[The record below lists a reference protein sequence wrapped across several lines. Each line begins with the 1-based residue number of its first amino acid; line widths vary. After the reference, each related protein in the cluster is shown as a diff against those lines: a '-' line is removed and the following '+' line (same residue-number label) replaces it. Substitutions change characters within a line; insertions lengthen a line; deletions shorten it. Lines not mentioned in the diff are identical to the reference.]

1 MKKILMIILD
11 GFGIIKNEHG
21 NAVKLADMTYFNS
34 LLDKYPNALLEASGE
49 YVGLPEGQ
57 FGNSE
62 VCHEVIGLGKKI
74 KQKITVINEEIFT
87 KRILENEEFN
97 NLLETTKKNKSTLHL
112 MGLTSDGGVHSHL
125 GYVLKLIPLLKE
137 RGIKK
142 IIFHAITDGR
152 DTYIK
157 SSLKFINEV
166 DNLLRSEK
174 LGFVGTICGR
184 YYAMDRDN
192 KWDRTQKYY
201 DLVMKNKGFKV
212 IDYNLAINNCYKKNI
227 TDEFLPPMLV
237 TDDACIKKEDTLLW
251 FNFRPDRA
259 RQILS
264 ALTTPVFP
272 EFNTDFQV
280 NAWNMFEVND
290 VTNIH
295 TLFELPKENIYPIG
309 KYFSDL
315 KITQARIAETE
326 KYSHVTYF
334 FNAELSK
341 KFPLCDN
348 YLVESPKVPTYDQT
362 PLMSATD
369 VTRKVK
375 SAINKNYDFILVNY
389 ANPDML
395 GHTGNLEATIE
406 SLKGLDKL
414 LEYIVNYSIDNFYKV
429 FILAD
434 HGNCDEML
442 TDNNEIITTH
452 SLSKVPFIITDDNLK
467 LKKSGDLTNVAPTLL
482 DYMDIAI
489 PKEMEDAKSLIIKD

>member
-11 GFGIIKNEHG
+11 GFGIRENTHG
-21 NAVKLADMTYFNS
+21 NAVKLANMNYFNS
-34 LLDKYPNALLEASGE
+34 LLEKYPNSLLEASGE
-49 YVGLPEGQ
+49 AVGLPEGQ

-74 KQKITVINEEIFT
+74 KQKITVINEEILT
-87 KRILENEEFN
+87 KRIFLNEEFN
-97 NLLETTKKNKSTLHL
+97 NLIETTKNNNSTLHL
-112 MGLTSDGGVHSHL
+112 MGLTSDGGVHSHI

-137 RGIKK
+137 KGIKK
-142 IIFHAITDGR
+142 IVFHAITDGR
-152 DTYIK
+152 DTYNK
-157 SSLKFINEV
+157 SSIKFIKEI
-166 DNLLRSEK
+166 DSLLRSEK
-174 LGFVGTICGR
+174 LGYVGTICGR

-192 KWDRTQKYY
+192 NWERTKKYY
-201 DLVMKNKGFKV
+201 DLVTNNKGFKV
-212 IDYNLAINNCYKKNI
+212 IDYELAINNCYKKNI
-227 TDEFLPPMLV
+227 TDEFLPPMLT
-237 TDDACIKKEDTLLW
+237 TDNACIKKEDTLLW

-264 ALTTPVFP
+264 SLTNP
-272 EFNTDFQV
+272 EFNEFKTNFIV
-280 NAWNMFEVND
+280 NSWNMFEVND

-295 TLFELPKENIYPIG
+295 TIFKLPKEDIYPIG

-348 YLVESPKVPTYDQT
+348 YLVESPKVATYDMT

-389 ANPDML
+389 ANPDMI
-395 GHTGNLEATIE
+395 GHTGNLNAAIE
-406 SLKGLDKL
+406 SLQGLDKL

-442 TDNNEIITTH
+442 TDNDEIITTH
-452 SLSKVPFIITDDNLK
+452 SLSKVPFIITDDSIK

-482 DYMDIAI
+482 NYMDIAI
-489 PKEMEDAKSLIIKD
+489 PKQMEDAKSLIINE

>member
-11 GFGIIKNEHG
+11 GFGIRENTHG
-21 NAVKLADMTYFNS
+21 NAVKLANMNYFNS
-34 LLDKYPNALLEASGE
+34 LLEKYPNSLLEASGE
-49 YVGLPEGQ
+49 AVGLPEGQ

-74 KQKITVINEEIFT
+74 KQKITVINEEVFT
-87 KRILENEEFN
+87 KRIFLNEEFN
-97 NLLETTKKNKSTLHL
+97 NLIETTKNNKSTLHL
-112 MGLTSDGGVHSHL
+112 MGLTSDGGVHSHI

-137 RGIKK
+137 KGIKK
-142 IIFHAITDGR
+142 IVFHAITDGR

-157 SSLKFINEV
+157 SSIKFIKEV
-166 DNLLRSEK
+166 DSLLRSEK
-174 LGFVGTICGR
+174 LGYVGTICGR

-192 KWDRTQKYY
+192 NWDRTKKYY
-201 DLVMKNKGFKV
+201 DLVMNNNGFKV
-212 IDYNLAINNCYKKNI
+212 IDYELAINNCYKKNI
-227 TDEFLPPMLV
+227 TDEFLPPMLT
-237 TDDACIKKEDTLLW
+237 TDNACIKKEDTLLW

-264 ALTTPVFP
+264 SLTNP
-272 EFNTDFQV
+272 EFNEFKTSFIV
-280 NAWNMFEVND
+280 NSWNMFEVND

-295 TLFELPKENIYPIG
+295 TLFELPKEDIYPIG

-315 KITQARIAETE
+315 KITHARIAETE

-348 YLVESPKVPTYDQT
+348 YLVESPKVATYDMT

-389 ANPDML
+389 ANPDMI
-395 GHTGNLEATIE
+395 GHTGNLNAAIEA
-406 SLKGLDKL
+406 LQGLDKL

-442 TDNNEIITTH
+442 TDNDEIITTH
-452 SLSKVPFIITDDNLK
+452 SLSKVPFIITDDSIK
-467 LKKSGDLTNVAPTLL
+467 LKKNGDLTNVAPTLL
-482 DYMDIAI
+482 NYMDIAI
-489 PKEMEDAKSLIIKD
+489 PKQMEDAKSLIIDE

>member
-1 MKKILMIILD
+1 MRKILMIILD
-11 GFGIIKNEHG
+11 GFGIRENEHG
-21 NAVKLADMTYFNS
+21 NAVKLANMDYFNS
-34 LLDKYPNALLEASGE
+34 LLNKYPHSLLEASGE

-87 KRILENEEFN
+87 KRILQNEEFN
-97 NLLETTKKNKSTLHL
+97 KLIETTKKNKSTLHL
-112 MGLTSDGGVHSHL
+112 MGLTSDGGVHSHI

-137 RGIKK
+137 KGIKK
-142 IIFHAITDGR
+142 IVFHAITDGR

-157 SSLKFINEV
+157 SSVKFIKEV
-166 DNLLRSEK
+166 DNLLKEEK
-174 LGFVGTICGR
+174 IGYVGTICGR

-192 KWDRTQKYY
+192 KWDRTKKYY
-201 DLVMKNKGFKV
+201 DLVIKNKGFKV
-212 IDYNLAINNCYKKNI
+212 NDYELAINNCYQKNI
-227 TDEFLPPMLV
+227 TDEFLPPLV
-237 TDDACIKKEDTLLW
+237 VGEDCNIKANDTLLW

-259 RQILS
+259 RQILNS
-264 ALTTPVFP
+264 LTNP
-272 EFNTDFQV
+272 EFSEFKTDYQV
-280 NAWNMFEVND
+280 ETWSMFEVND
-290 VTNIH
+290 VSNIH
-295 TLFELPKENIYPIG
+295 TLFAIQKNDIYPIG

-315 KITQARIAETE
+315 KLTQARIAETE

-334 FNAELSK
+334 FNAELSR

-348 YLVESPKVPTYDQT
+348 YLVESPKVATYDMT

-395 GHTGNLEATIE
+395 GHTGNLNATIE
-406 SLKGLDKL
+406 SLKGIDKL

-429 FILAD
+429 FILSD

-442 TDNNEIITTH
+442 TENDEMITTH
-452 SLSKVPFIITDDNLK
+452 SLSKVPFIITDENIK
-467 LKKSGDLTNVAPTLL
+467 LKKNGDLTNVAPTLL
-482 DYMDIAI
+482 DYMDIAM
-489 PKEMEDAKSLIIKD
+489 PKEMEDAKSLIVEE

>member
-11 GFGIIKNEHG
+11 GFGIRENTHG
-21 NAVKLADMTYFNS
+21 NAIKLANMNYFNS
-34 LLDKYPNALLEASGE
+34 LLEKYPNSLLEASGE
-49 YVGLPEGQ
+49 AVGLPEGQ

-74 KQKITVINEEIFT
+74 KQKITVINEEVFT
-87 KRILENEEFN
+87 KRIFLNEEFN
-97 NLLETTKKNKSTLHL
+97 NLIETTKNNKSTLHL
-112 MGLTSDGGVHSHL
+112 MGLTSDGGVHSHI

-137 RGIKK
+137 KGIKK
-142 IIFHAITDGR
+142 IVFHAITDGR

-157 SSLKFINEV
+157 SSIKFIKEV
-166 DNLLRSEK
+166 DSLLRSEK
-174 LGFVGTICGR
+174 LGYVGTICGR

-192 KWDRTQKYY
+192 NWDRTKKYY
-201 DLVMKNKGFKV
+201 DLVMNNNGFKV
-212 IDYNLAINNCYKKNI
+212 IDYELAINNCYKKNI
-227 TDEFLPPMLV
+227 TDEFLPPMLI
-237 TDDACIKKEDTLLW
+237 TDDACIKPDDTLLW

-264 ALTTPVFP
+264 SLTNP
-272 EFNTDFQV
+272 EFNEFKTSFIV
-280 NAWNMFEVND
+280 NSWNMFEVND

-295 TLFELPKENIYPIG
+295 TLFELPKEDIYPIG

-348 YLVESPKVPTYDQT
+348 YLVESPKVATYDMT

-389 ANPDML
+389 ANPDMI
-395 GHTGNLEATIE
+395 GHTGNLNAAIEA
-406 SLKGLDKL
+406 LQGLDKL

-442 TDNNEIITTH
+442 TDNDEIITTH
-452 SLSKVPFIITDDNLK
+452 SLSKVPFIITDDTIK
-467 LKKSGDLTNVAPTLL
+467 LKKNGDLTNVAPTLL
-482 DYMDIAI
+482 NYMDIAI
-489 PKEMEDAKSLIIKD
+489 PKQMEDAKSLIIDE

>member
-11 GFGIIKNEHG
+11 GFGIRENTHG
-21 NAVKLADMTYFNS
+21 NAVKLANMNYFNS
-34 LLDKYPNALLEASGE
+34 LLEKYPNSLLEASGE
-49 YVGLPEGQ
+49 AVGLPEGQ

-74 KQKITVINEEIFT
+74 KQKITVINEEVFT
-87 KRILENEEFN
+87 KRIFLNEEFN
-97 NLLETTKKNKSTLHL
+97 NLIETTKNNKSTLHL
-112 MGLTSDGGVHSHL
+112 MGLTSDGGVHSHI

-137 RGIKK
+137 KGIKK
-142 IIFHAITDGR
+142 IVFHAITDGR

-157 SSLKFINEV
+157 SSIKFIKEV
-166 DNLLRSEK
+166 DSLLRSEK
-174 LGFVGTICGR
+174 LGYVGTICGR

-192 KWDRTQKYY
+192 NWDRTKKYY
-201 DLVMKNKGFKV
+201 DLVMNNNGFKV
-212 IDYNLAINNCYKKNI
+212 IDYELAINNCYKKNI
-227 TDEFLPPMLV
+227 TDEFLPPMLIA
-237 TDDACIKKEDTLLW
+237 DDACIKPDDTLLW

-264 ALTTPVFP
+264 SLTNP
-272 EFNTDFQV
+272 EFNEFKTSFIV
-280 NAWNMFEVND
+280 NSWNMFEVND

-295 TLFELPKENIYPIG
+295 TLFELPKEDIYPIG

-341 KFPLCDN
+341 KLPLCDN
-348 YLVESPKVPTYDQT
+348 YLVESPKVATYDMT

-389 ANPDML
+389 ANPDMI
-395 GHTGNLEATIE
+395 GHTGNLNAAIEA
-406 SLKGLDKL
+406 LQGLDKL

-429 FILAD
+429 FILAE
-434 HGNCDEML
+434 HGN
-442 TDNNEIITTH
+442 
-452 SLSKVPFIITDDNLK
+452 
-467 LKKSGDLTNVAPTLL
+467 
-482 DYMDIAI
+482 
-489 PKEMEDAKSLIIKD
+489 

>member
-11 GFGIIKNEHG
+11 GFGIRENTHG
-21 NAVKLADMTYFNS
+21 NAVKLANMNYFNS
-34 LLDKYPNALLEASGE
+34 LLEKYPNSLLEASGE
-49 YVGLPEGQ
+49 AVGLPEGQ

-74 KQKITVINEEIFT
+74 KQKITVINEEVFT
-87 KRILENEEFN
+87 KRIFLNEEFN
-97 NLLETTKKNKSTLHL
+97 NLIETTKNNKSTLHL
-112 MGLTSDGGVHSHL
+112 MGLTSDGGVHSHI

-137 RGIKK
+137 KGIKK
-142 IIFHAITDGR
+142 IVFHAITDGS

-157 SSLKFINEV
+157 SSIKFIKEV
-166 DNLLRSEK
+166 DSLLRSEK
-174 LGFVGTICGR
+174 LGYVGTICGR

-192 KWDRTQKYY
+192 NWDRTKKYY
-201 DLVMKNKGFKV
+201 DLVMNNNGFKV
-212 IDYNLAINNCYKKNI
+212 IDYELAINNCYKKNI
-227 TDEFLPPMLV
+227 TDEFLPPMLI
-237 TDDACIKKEDTLLW
+237 TDDACIKPDDTLLW

-264 ALTTPVFP
+264 SLTNP
-272 EFNTDFQV
+272 EFNEFKTSFIV
-280 NAWNMFEVND
+280 NSWNMFEVND

-295 TLFELPKENIYPIG
+295 TLFELPKEDIYPIG

-348 YLVESPKVPTYDQT
+348 YLVESPKVATYDMT

-389 ANPDML
+389 ANPDMI
-395 GHTGNLEATIE
+395 GHTGNLNAAIEA
-406 SLKGLDKL
+406 LQGLDKL

-442 TDNNEIITTH
+442 TDNDEIITTH
-452 SLSKVPFIITDDNLK
+452 SLSKVPFIITDDSIK
-467 LKKSGDLTNVAPTLL
+467 LKKNGDLTNVAPTLL
-482 DYMDIAI
+482 NYMDIAI
-489 PKEMEDAKSLIIKD
+489 PKQMEDAKSLIIDE

>member
-11 GFGIIKNEHG
+11 GFGIRENSHG
-21 NAVKLADMTYFNS
+21 NAVKLANMNYFNS
-34 LLDKYPNALLEASGE
+34 LLEKYPNSLLEASGE
-49 YVGLPEGQ
+49 AVGLPEGQ

-74 KQKITVINEEIFT
+74 KQKITVINEEVFT
-87 KRILENEEFN
+87 KRIFLNEEFN
-97 NLLETTKKNKSTLHL
+97 NLIETTKNNKSTLHL
-112 MGLTSDGGVHSHL
+112 MGLTSDGGVHSHI

-137 RGIKK
+137 KGIKK
-142 IIFHAITDGR
+142 IVFHAITDGR

-157 SSLKFINEV
+157 SSIKFIKEV
-166 DNLLRSEK
+166 DSLLRSEK
-174 LGFVGTICGR
+174 LGYVGTICGR

-192 KWDRTQKYY
+192 NWDRTKKYY
-201 DLVMKNKGFKV
+201 DLVMNNNGFKV
-212 IDYNLAINNCYKKNI
+212 IDYELAINNCYKKNI
-227 TDEFLPPMLV
+227 TDEFLPPMLI
-237 TDDACIKKEDTLLW
+237 TDDACIKPDDTLLW

-264 ALTTPVFP
+264 SLTNP
-272 EFNTDFQV
+272 EFNEFKTSFIV
-280 NAWNMFEVND
+280 NSWNMFEVND

-295 TLFELPKENIYPIG
+295 TLFELPKEDIYPIG

-341 KFPLCDN
+341 KLPLCDN
-348 YLVESPKVPTYDQT
+348 YLVESPKVATYDMT

-389 ANPDML
+389 ANPDMI
-395 GHTGNLEATIE
+395 GHTGNLNAAIEA
-406 SLKGLDKL
+406 LQGLDKL

-442 TDNNEIITTH
+442 TDNDEIITTH
-452 SLSKVPFIITDDNLK
+452 SLSKVPFIITDDSIK
-467 LKKSGDLTNVAPTLL
+467 LKKNGDLTNVAPTLL
-482 DYMDIAI
+482 NYMDIAI
-489 PKEMEDAKSLIIKD
+489 PKQMEDAKSLIIDE

>member
-11 GFGIIKNEHG
+11 GFGIRENTHG
-21 NAVKLADMTYFNS
+21 NAVKLANMNYFNS
-34 LLDKYPNALLEASGE
+34 LLEKYPNSLLEASGE
-49 YVGLPEGQ
+49 AVGLPEGQ

-74 KQKITVINEEIFT
+74 KQKITVINEEVFT
-87 KRILENEEFN
+87 KRIFLNEEFN
-97 NLLETTKKNKSTLHL
+97 NLIETTRKNKSTLHL
-112 MGLTSDGGVHSHL
+112 MGLTSDGGVHSHI

-137 RGIKK
+137 KGIKK
-142 IIFHAITDGR
+142 IVFHAITDGR

-157 SSLKFINEV
+157 SSIKFIKEV
-166 DNLLRSEK
+166 DSLLRSEK
-174 LGFVGTICGR
+174 LGYVGTICGR

-192 KWDRTQKYY
+192 NWDRTKKYY
-201 DLVMKNKGFKV
+201 DLVMNNNGFKV
-212 IDYNLAINNCYKKNI
+212 IDYELAINNCYKKNI
-227 TDEFLPPMLV
+227 TDEFLPPMLI
-237 TDDACIKKEDTLLW
+237 TDDACIKPDDTLLW

-264 ALTTPVFP
+264 SLTNP
-272 EFNTDFQV
+272 EFNEFKTSFIV
-280 NAWNMFEVND
+280 NSWNMFEVND

-295 TLFELPKENIYPIG
+295 TLFELPKEDIYPIG

-348 YLVESPKVPTYDQT
+348 YLVESPKVATYDMT

-389 ANPDML
+389 ANPDMI
-395 GHTGNLEATIE
+395 GHTGNLNAAIEA
-406 SLKGLDKL
+406 LQGLDKL

-442 TDNNEIITTH
+442 TDNDEIITTH
-452 SLSKVPFIITDDNLK
+452 SLSKVPFIITDDSIK
-467 LKKSGDLTNVAPTLL
+467 LKKNGDLTNVAPTLL
-482 DYMDIAI
+482 NYMDIAI
-489 PKEMEDAKSLIIKD
+489 PKQMEDAKSLIIDE

>member
-11 GFGIIKNEHG
+11 GFGIRENTHG
-21 NAVKLADMTYFNS
+21 NAIKLANMNYFNS
-34 LLDKYPNALLEASGE
+34 LLEKYPNSLLEASGE
-49 YVGLPEGQ
+49 AVGLPEGQ

-74 KQKITVINEEIFT
+74 KQKITVINEEVFT
-87 KRILENEEFN
+87 KRIFLNEEFN
-97 NLLETTKKNKSTLHL
+97 NLIETTKNNKSTLHL
-112 MGLTSDGGVHSHL
+112 MGLTSDGGVHSHI

-137 RGIKK
+137 KGIKK
-142 IIFHAITDGR
+142 IVFHAITDGR

-157 SSLKFINEV
+157 SSIKFIKEV
-166 DNLLRSEK
+166 DSLLRSEK
-174 LGFVGTICGR
+174 LGYVGTICGR

-192 KWDRTQKYY
+192 NWDRTKKYY
-201 DLVMKNKGFKV
+201 DLVMNNKGFKV
-212 IDYNLAINNCYKKNI
+212 IDYELAINNCYKKNI
-227 TDEFLPPMLV
+227 TDEFLPPMLI
-237 TDDACIKKEDTLLW
+237 TDDACIKPDDTLLW

-264 ALTTPVFP
+264 SLTNP
-272 EFNTDFQV
+272 EFNEFKTSFIV
-280 NAWNMFEVND
+280 NSWNMFEVND

-295 TLFELPKENIYPIG
+295 TLFELPKEDIYPIG

-348 YLVESPKVPTYDQT
+348 YLVESPKVATYDMT

-389 ANPDML
+389 ANPDMI
-395 GHTGNLEATIE
+395 GHTGNLNAAIEA
-406 SLKGLDKL
+406 LQGLDKL

-442 TDNNEIITTH
+442 TDNDEIITTH
-452 SLSKVPFIITDDNLK
+452 SLSKVPFIITDDSIK
-467 LKKSGDLTNVAPTLL
+467 LKKNGDLTNVAPTLL
-482 DYMDIAI
+482 NYMDIAI
-489 PKEMEDAKSLIIKD
+489 PKQMEDAKSLIIDE

>member
-11 GFGIIKNEHG
+11 GFGIRENTHG
-21 NAVKLADMTYFNS
+21 NAIKLANMNYFNS
-34 LLDKYPNALLEASGE
+34 LLEKYPNSLLEASGE
-49 YVGLPEGQ
+49 AVGLPEGH

-74 KQKITVINEEIFT
+74 KQKITVINEEVFT
-87 KRILENEEFN
+87 KRIFLNEEFN
-97 NLLETTKKNKSTLHL
+97 NLIETTKNNKSTLHL
-112 MGLTSDGGVHSHL
+112 MGLTSDGGVHSHI

-137 RGIKK
+137 KGIKK
-142 IIFHAITDGR
+142 IVFHAITDGR

-157 SSLKFINEV
+157 SSIKFIKEV
-166 DNLLRSEK
+166 DSLLRSEK
-174 LGFVGTICGR
+174 LGYVGTICGR

-192 KWDRTQKYY
+192 NWDRTKKYY
-201 DLVMKNKGFKV
+201 DLIMNNNGFKV
-212 IDYNLAINNCYKKNI
+212 IDYELAINNCYKKNI
-227 TDEFLPPMLV
+227 TDEFLPPMLI
-237 TDDACIKKEDTLLW
+237 TDDACIKPDDTLLW

-264 ALTTPVFP
+264 SLTNP
-272 EFNTDFQV
+272 EFNEFKTSFIV
-280 NAWNMFEVND
+280 NSWNMFEVND

-295 TLFELPKENIYPIG
+295 TLFELPKEDIYPIG

-348 YLVESPKVPTYDQT
+348 YLVESPKVATYDMT

-389 ANPDML
+389 ANPDMI
-395 GHTGNLEATIE
+395 GHTGNLNAAIEA
-406 SLKGLDKL
+406 LQGLDKL

-442 TDNNEIITTH
+442 TDNDEIITTH
-452 SLSKVPFIITDDNLK
+452 SLSKVPFIITDDSIK
-467 LKKSGDLTNVAPTLL
+467 LKKNGDLTNVAPTLL
-482 DYMDIAI
+482 NYMDIAI
-489 PKEMEDAKSLIIKD
+489 PKQMEDAKSLIIDE

>member
-11 GFGIIKNEHG
+11 GFGIRENTHG
-21 NAVKLADMTYFNS
+21 NAVKLANMNYFNS
-34 LLDKYPNALLEASGE
+34 LLEKYPNSLLEASGE
-49 YVGLPEGQ
+49 AVGLPEGQ

-74 KQKITVINEEIFT
+74 KQKITVINEEVFT
-87 KRILENEEFN
+87 KRIFLNEEFN
-97 NLLETTKKNKSTLHL
+97 NLIETTKNNKSTLHL
-112 MGLTSDGGVHSHL
+112 MGLTSDGGVHSHI

-137 RGIKK
+137 KGIKK
-142 IIFHAITDGR
+142 IVFHAITDGR

-157 SSLKFINEV
+157 SSIKFIKEV
-166 DNLLRSEK
+166 DSLLRSEK
-174 LGFVGTICGR
+174 LGYVGTICGR

-192 KWDRTQKYY
+192 NWDRTKKYY
-201 DLVMKNKGFKV
+201 DLVMNNNGFKV
-212 IDYNLAINNCYKKNI
+212 IDYELAINNCYKKNI
-227 TDEFLPPMLV
+227 TDEFLPPMLI
-237 TDDACIKKEDTLLW
+237 TDDACIKPDDTLLW

-264 ALTTPVFP
+264 SLTNP
-272 EFNTDFQV
+272 EFNEFKTSFIV
-280 NAWNMFEVND
+280 NSWNMFEVND

-295 TLFELPKENIYPIG
+295 TLFELPKEDIYPIG

-348 YLVESPKVPTYDQT
+348 YLVESPKVATYDMT

-389 ANPDML
+389 ANPDMI
-395 GHTGNLEATIE
+395 GHTGNLNAAIEA
-406 SLKGLDKL
+406 LQGLDKL

-434 HGNCDEML
+434 HSNCDEML
-442 TDNNEIITTH
+442 TDNDEIITTH
-452 SLSKVPFIITDDNLK
+452 SLSKVPFIITDDSIK
-467 LKKSGDLTNVAPTLL
+467 LKKNGDLTNVAPTLL
-482 DYMDIAI
+482 NYMDIAI
-489 PKEMEDAKSLIIKD
+489 PKQMEDAKSLIIDE

>member
-11 GFGIIKNEHG
+11 GFGIRENTHG
-21 NAVKLADMTYFNS
+21 NAVKLANMNYFNS
-34 LLDKYPNALLEASGE
+34 LLEKYPNSLLEASGE
-49 YVGLPEGQ
+49 AVGLPEGQ

-74 KQKITVINEEIFT
+74 KQKITVINEEILT
-87 KRILENEEFN
+87 KRIFLNEEFN
-97 NLLETTKKNKSTLHL
+97 NLIETTKNNNSTLHL
-112 MGLTSDGGVHSHL
+112 MGLTSDGGVHSHI

-137 RGIKK
+137 KGIKK
-142 IIFHAITDGR
+142 IVFHAITDGR
-152 DTYIK
+152 DTYNK
-157 SSLKFINEV
+157 SSIKFIKEI
-166 DNLLRSEK
+166 DSLLRSEK
-174 LGFVGTICGR
+174 LGYVGTICGR

-192 KWDRTQKYY
+192 NWERTKKYY
-201 DLVMKNKGFKV
+201 DLVTNNKGFKV
-212 IDYNLAINNCYKKNI
+212 IDYELAINNCYKKNI
-227 TDEFLPPMLV
+227 TDEFLPPMLT
-237 TDDACIKKEDTLLW
+237 TDNACIKKEDTLLW

-264 ALTTPVFP
+264 SLTNP
-272 EFNTDFQV
+272 EFNEFKTNFIV
-280 NAWNMFEVND
+280 NSCNMFEVND

-295 TLFELPKENIYPIG
+295 TIFKLPKEDIYPIG

-348 YLVESPKVPTYDQT
+348 YLVESPKVATYDMT

-389 ANPDML
+389 ANPDMI
-395 GHTGNLEATIE
+395 GHTGNLNAAIE
-406 SLKGLDKL
+406 SLQGLDKL

-442 TDNNEIITTH
+442 TDNDEIITTH
-452 SLSKVPFIITDDNLK
+452 SLSKVPFIITDDSIK

-482 DYMDIAI
+482 NYMDIAI
-489 PKEMEDAKSLIIKD
+489 PKQMEDAKSLIINE

>member
-11 GFGIIKNEHG
+11 GFGIRENTHG
-21 NAVKLADMTYFNS
+21 NAVKLANMNYFNS
-34 LLDKYPNALLEASGE
+34 LLEKYPNSLLEASGE
-49 YVGLPEGQ
+49 AVGLPEGQ

-74 KQKITVINEEIFT
+74 KQKITVINEEVFT
-87 KRILENEEFN
+87 KRIFLNEEFN
-97 NLLETTKKNKSTLHL
+97 NLIETTKNNKSTLHL
-112 MGLTSDGGVHSHL
+112 MGLTSDGGVHSHI

-137 RGIKK
+137 KGIKK
-142 IIFHAITDGR
+142 IVFHAITDGR

-157 SSLKFINEV
+157 SSIKFIKEV
-166 DNLLRSEK
+166 DSLLRSEK
-174 LGFVGTICGR
+174 LGYVGTICGR

-192 KWDRTQKYY
+192 NWDRTKKYY
-201 DLVMKNKGFKV
+201 DLVMNNNGFKV
-212 IDYNLAINNCYKKNI
+212 IDYELAINNCYKKNI
-227 TDEFLPPMLV
+227 TDEFLPPMLI
-237 TDDACIKKEDTLLW
+237 TDDACIKPDDTLLW

-259 RQILS
+259 RQILTS
-264 ALTTPVFP
+264 LTNP
-272 EFNTDFQV
+272 EFNEFKTSFIV
-280 NAWNMFEVND
+280 NSWNMFEVND

-295 TLFELPKENIYPIG
+295 TLFELPKEDIYPIG

-341 KFPLCDN
+341 KLPLCDN
-348 YLVESPKVPTYDQT
+348 YLVESPKVATYDMT

-389 ANPDML
+389 ANPDMI
-395 GHTGNLEATIE
+395 GHTGNLNAAIEA
-406 SLKGLDKL
+406 LQGLDKL

-442 TDNNEIITTH
+442 TDNDEIITTH
-452 SLSKVPFIITDDNLK
+452 SLSKVPFIITDDSIK
-467 LKKSGDLTNVAPTLL
+467 LKKNGDLTNVAPTLL
-482 DYMDIAI
+482 NYMDIAI
-489 PKEMEDAKSLIIKD
+489 PKQMEDAKSLIIDE

>member
-11 GFGIIKNEHG
+11 GFGIRENTHG
-21 NAVKLADMTYFNS
+21 NAVKLANMNYFNS
-34 LLDKYPNALLEASGE
+34 LLEKYPNSLLEASGE
-49 YVGLPEGQ
+49 AVGLPEGQ

-74 KQKITVINEEIFT
+74 KQKITVINEEVFT
-87 KRILENEEFN
+87 KRIFLNEEFN
-97 NLLETTKKNKSTLHL
+97 NLIETTKNNKSTLHL
-112 MGLTSDGGVHSHL
+112 MGLTSDGGVHSHI

-137 RGIKK
+137 KGIKK
-142 IIFHAITDGR
+142 IVFHAITDGR

-157 SSLKFINEV
+157 SSIKFIKEV
-166 DNLLRSEK
+166 DSLLRSEK
-174 LGFVGTICGR
+174 LGYVGTICGR

-192 KWDRTQKYY
+192 NWDRTKKYY
-201 DLVMKNKGFKV
+201 DLVMNNNGFKV
-212 IDYNLAINNCYKKNI
+212 IDYELAINNCYKKNI
-227 TDEFLPPMLV
+227 TDEFLPPMLI
-237 TDDACIKKEDTLLW
+237 TDDACIKPDDTLLW

-264 ALTTPVFP
+264 SLTNP
-272 EFNTDFQV
+272 EFNEFKTSFIV
-280 NAWNMFEVND
+280 NSWNMFEVND

-295 TLFELPKENIYPIG
+295 TLFELPKEDIYPIG

-348 YLVESPKVPTYDQT
+348 YLVESPKVATYDMT

-389 ANPDML
+389 ANPDMI
-395 GHTGNLEATIE
+395 GHTGNLNAAIEA
-406 SLKGLDKL
+406 LQGLDKL

-442 TDNNEIITTH
+442 TDNDEIITTH
-452 SLSKVPFIITDDNLK
+452 SLSKVPFIITDDSIK
-467 LKKSGDLTNVAPTLL
+467 LKKNGDLTNVAPTLL
-482 DYMDIAI
+482 NYMDIAI
-489 PKEMEDAKSLIIKD
+489 PKQMEDAKSLIIDE

>member
-11 GFGIIKNEHG
+11 GFGIRENSHG
-21 NAVKLADMTYFNS
+21 NAVKLANMNYFNS
-34 LLDKYPNALLEASGE
+34 LLEKYPNSLLEASGE
-49 YVGLPEGQ
+49 AVGLPEGQ

-62 VCHEVIGLGKKI
+62 VCHEAIGLGKKI
-74 KQKITVINEEIFT
+74 KQKITVINEEVFT
-87 KRILENEEFN
+87 KRIFLNEEFN
-97 NLLETTKKNKSTLHL
+97 NLIETTKNNKSTLHL
-112 MGLTSDGGVHSHL
+112 MGLTSDGGVHSHI

-137 RGIKK
+137 KGIKK
-142 IIFHAITDGR
+142 IVFHAITDGR

-157 SSLKFINEV
+157 SSIKFIKEV
-166 DNLLRSEK
+166 DSLLRSEK
-174 LGFVGTICGR
+174 LGYVGTICGR

-192 KWDRTQKYY
+192 NWDRTKKYY
-201 DLVMKNKGFKV
+201 DLVMNNNGFKV
-212 IDYNLAINNCYKKNI
+212 IDYELAINNCYKKNI
-227 TDEFLPPMLV
+227 TDEFLPPMLI
-237 TDDACIKKEDTLLW
+237 TDDACIKPDDTLLW

-264 ALTTPVFP
+264 SLTNP
-272 EFNTDFQV
+272 EFNEFKTSFIV
-280 NAWNMFEVND
+280 NSWNMFEVND

-295 TLFELPKENIYPIG
+295 TLFELPKEDIYPIG

-341 KFPLCDN
+341 KLPLCDN
-348 YLVESPKVPTYDQT
+348 YLVESPKVATYDMT

-389 ANPDML
+389 ANPDMI
-395 GHTGNLEATIE
+395 GHTGNLNAAIEA
-406 SLKGLDKL
+406 LQGLDKL

-442 TDNNEIITTH
+442 TDNDEIITTH
-452 SLSKVPFIITDDNLK
+452 SLSKVPFIITDDSIK
-467 LKKSGDLTNVAPTLL
+467 LKKNGDLTNVAPTLL
-482 DYMDIAI
+482 NYMDIAI
-489 PKEMEDAKSLIIKD
+489 PKQMEDAKSLIIDE

>member
-11 GFGIIKNEHG
+11 GFGIRENTHG
-21 NAVKLADMTYFNS
+21 NAVKLANMNYFNS
-34 LLDKYPNALLEASGE
+34 LLEKYPNSLLEASGE
-49 YVGLPEGQ
+49 AVGLPEGQ

-74 KQKITVINEEIFT
+74 KQKITVINEEVFT
-87 KRILENEEFN
+87 KRIFLNEEFN
-97 NLLETTKKNKSTLHL
+97 NLIETTRKNKSTLHL
-112 MGLTSDGGVHSHL
+112 MGLTSDGGVHSHI

-137 RGIKK
+137 KGIKK
-142 IIFHAITDGR
+142 IVFHAITDGR

-157 SSLKFINEV
+157 SSIKFIKEV
-166 DNLLRSEK
+166 DTLLRSEK
-174 LGFVGTICGR
+174 LGYVGTICGR

-192 KWDRTQKYY
+192 NWDRTKKYY
-201 DLVMKNKGFKV
+201 DLVMNNNGFKV
-212 IDYNLAINNCYKKNI
+212 IDYELAINNCYKKNI
-227 TDEFLPPMLV
+227 TDEFLPPMLI
-237 TDDACIKKEDTLLW
+237 TDDACIKEDDTLLW

-264 ALTTPVFP
+264 SLTNP
-272 EFNTDFQV
+272 EFNEFKTSFIV
-280 NAWNMFEVND
+280 NSWNMFEVND

-295 TLFELPKENIYPIG
+295 TMFELPKEDIYPIG

-348 YLVESPKVPTYDQT
+348 YLVESPKVATYDMT

-389 ANPDML
+389 ANPDMI
-395 GHTGNLEATIE
+395 GHTGNLNAAIEA
-406 SLKGLDKL
+406 LQGLDKL

-442 TDNNEIITTH
+442 TDNDEIITTH
-452 SLSKVPFIITDDNLK
+452 SLSKVPFIITDDTIK
-467 LKKSGDLTNVAPTLL
+467 LKKNGDLTNVAPTLL
-482 DYMDIAI
+482 NYMDIAI
-489 PKEMEDAKSLIIKD
+489 PKQMEDAKSLIIDE

>member
-11 GFGIIKNEHG
+11 GFGIRENEHG

-395 GHTGNLEATIE
+395 GHTGNLKATIE

-442 TDNNEIITTH
+442 TDNDEIITTH